1 MTSASQ
7 KDTDGPPEGF
17 PGDSRGQGEA
27 GNLLKEILKPDDH
40 HDNSIRT
47 VCTTWARVRWDQN
60 PFHWHLSS
68 HLKGVLLP
76 HPSSL
81 SLSRWASTTDPGQ
94 ASPSFPSSQDHST
107 GPHWVQKE
115 TSLKVRSMNRARSC
129 GTRARKVR
137 GMEVSVLPGAAGLD
151 WAQAKKLDPKRS
163 QSTVKKFLKQ
173 SSWWHLQFGIS
184 FGQWQ
189 SSLYREVVYRKK
201 TGPWPSMPGVNA
213 G

>member
-1 MTSASQ
+1 MHDWPAPWPLNACPLWHSWLLGMLGPAGLP
-7 KDTDGPPEGF
+7 DGGVNDRLE
-17 PGDSRGQGEA
+17 QM
-27 GNLLKEILKPDDH
+27 IDH
-40 HDNSIRT
+40 HDNSIIT
-47 VCTTWARVRWDQN
+47 VCTTWARVPWDQN

-201 TGPWPSMPGVNA
+201 TGP
-213 G
+213 